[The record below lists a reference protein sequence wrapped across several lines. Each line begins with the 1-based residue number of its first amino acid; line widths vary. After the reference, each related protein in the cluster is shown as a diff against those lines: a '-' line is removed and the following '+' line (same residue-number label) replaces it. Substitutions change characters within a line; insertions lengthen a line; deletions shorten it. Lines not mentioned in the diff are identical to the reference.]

1 MLKTYTSNLVNERYT
16 LSCVWY
22 LYIMMFY
29 VIFLLIV
36 SIVIRVLEALQIV
49 AVSNL

>member
-1 MLKTYTSNLVNERYT
+1 
-16 LSCVWY
+16 
-22 LYIMMFY
+22 MMFY

-49 AVSNL
+49 AMSNLWIANASFLLDPIAVIIGAHWVKN